1 MTERCL
7 RYSELDG
14 GIANVAAASYDSR
27 RIRVG
32 MREEELYDVEAV
44 MQAGEHEGGV
54 RVSLAFIVHS
64 GGIHTL
70 I

>member
-1 MTERCL
+1 ML
-7 RYSELDG
+7 RPP
-14 GIANVAAASYDSR
+14 SYDSR